1 MMLKF
6 ILTMALP
13 LFVAGCVYHS
23 ATVLKAPVSVLP
35 DPAADPMPLADAEP
49 PPLADQDVRRYF
61 MEIALGSEYGLGDF
75 TIKKWVQDVQ
85 LEVLGEPT
93 GEDLETLQAVV
104 AELNELLDM
113 RIRIDLVPSGGNVKL
128 YFIPHQEFS
137 QYEPPGIVFY
147 GGFFWNWWNFAG
159 EIHNGQIVIGS
170 DRLSQT
176 ERNHLIREEVTQM
189 LGLMNDSM
197 RFRDSIFYQ
206 GRTETGEFSEI
217 DRRLIRMLYSDGIHA
232 GMNIFDL
239 RATLLAGG
247 GGF

>member
-1 MMLKF
+1 MLKL
-6 ILTMALP
+6 ILTLALP
-13 LFVAGCVYHS
+13 FFLAGCVYHS
-23 ATVLKAPVSVLP
+23 ATVLKAPVSALP
-35 DPAADPMPLADAEP
+35 DLPVDHAPLADAEP
-49 PPLADQDVRRYF
+49 STLADPNVLRYF

-75 TIKKWVQDVQ
+75 TIKKWVADIH

-93 GEDLETLQAVV
+93 GEDLEILQGLV
-104 AELNELLDM
+104 AELNELLEM
-113 RIRIDLVPSGGNVKL
+113 RIRVDLVPSGGNVKL

-159 EIHNGQIVIGS
+159 EIHSGQIVIGS

-197 RFRDSIFYQ
+197 RYRDSIFYQ
-206 GRTETGEFSEI
+206 GRTETDSFSEI
-217 DRRLIRMLYSDGIHA
+217 DRQLIRMLYSDDISA

-247 GGF
+247 GKY